1 MIVLGGGTCS
11 FRCVFNIQC
20 LCSDRAGMCF
30 QMLLCGYASVHFFPL
45 FFFWQVVMFR
55 LKVISLSKQSP
66 CYQWSLMG
74 ASFVEVGHVM
84 AVSKMDG
91 RHLEG
96 LQGAEG
102 RDNSMQGLGEPNPG
116 STSQHCKWDFRDIVL
131 LSFLKNSA
139 FCVLKEG
146 MGI

>member
-1 MIVLGGGTCS
+1 
-11 FRCVFNIQC
+11 
-20 LCSDRAGMCF
+20 
-30 QMLLCGYASVHFFPL
+30 
-45 FFFWQVVMFR
+45 
-55 LKVISLSKQSP
+55 
-66 CYQWSLMG
+66 MG
-74 ASFVEVGHVM
+74 ASFVEVGHVI

>member
-1 MIVLGGGTCS
+1 
-11 FRCVFNIQC
+11 
-20 LCSDRAGMCF
+20 
-30 QMLLCGYASVHFFPL
+30 
-45 FFFWQVVMFR
+45 
-55 LKVISLSKQSP
+55 
-66 CYQWSLMG
+66 MG
-74 ASFVEVGHVM
+74 ASFVEVGHVI

-139 FCVLKEG
+139 FAFLRKEWG
-146 MGI
+146 SSSNLMGILDRLFKKKKRLFILFIHLGI